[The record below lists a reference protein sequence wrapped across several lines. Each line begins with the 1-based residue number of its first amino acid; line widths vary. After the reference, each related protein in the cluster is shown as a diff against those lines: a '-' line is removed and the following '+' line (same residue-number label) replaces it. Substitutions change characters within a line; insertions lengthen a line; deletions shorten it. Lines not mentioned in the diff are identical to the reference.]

1 MTRTK
6 IDYGIDL
13 GTTNS
18 AISRMQ
24 NGEVEIIKALPDR
37 KKETTPSCV
46 SFKKNGTLNVGD
58 SAYLAYKTDSVKA
71 LSHNKPLNVFVE
83 FKRTMGTDK
92 KFKVDYSPDFTKE
105 FSSEE
110 LSAEILKRLKEYVQD
125 DNINA
130 AVITVPAAFKNN
142 QIDATRR
149 AGKLAGLEHVEVLQ
163 EPVAASM
170 AYGLDSAKKDGFWL
184 VFDFGGGT
192 FDAAL
197 LKVQSGIMK
206 VIDTEGDNYLGGK
219 NLDYAIVDQLI
230 IPHIQERFAI
240 DEILKDDSKKAEFRS
255 SLKFFAEEIKNNL
268 SFNPSHN
275 IYVDP
280 DDCGLDDEGEEIEID
295 LTVTQEQLKNVLA
308 PIFQKAIDCSLKL
321 LNRNNLKGSSLDSL
335 ILVGGPTLS
344 PTLREMLKKQIC
356 QPDTSVDPMTV
367 VSRGAAL
374 YASTVELSNEIKEQT
389 RDRTKIQLEIGHETT
404 TVETEEFVTLK
415 IIEDKTKG
423 EIYEKVF
430 AEVKRGD
437 NAWSSGKVEIN
448 TIGEVIDVKL
458 NEGKTNV
465 FEVTLY
471 DDKGNLLE
479 SEPNSF
485 SIMQG
490 IGGIGQMQTLPYN
503 YGIEIKQKTTGKIV
517 FSQIQGLE
525 KNKSLPATGIKNDL
539 KTQKTIR
546 PSMASDFIKIPLYQG
561 EHEADGT
568 RAIYNDHIYD
578 VIISGEDFPGLLPEN
593 SSVDLTI
600 SLDKSQDLK
609 VTAYFPYLDF
619 TKEIQIPKDEL
630 DSIETSWL
638 SNEIRKAKA
647 AVSQL
652 KNDGNNSDDALLKK
666 AELDLG
672 NIEKTFKNNK
682 NDVDSKQEVLTNL
695 RKTLK
700 TIDELNEKTEWPKL
714 EAELKEDYYR
724 LEKAN
729 KELGSEKTTQIVNQI
744 KNQLEEVLRVKDVKL
759 GNVLLEEINT
769 FYFHLTFIYQLIG
782 FIRHHDQN
790 FGSYRWIDSSK
801 ARALLNQGLQKIGE
815 GPDVDELQPI
825 VGSLIQLI
833 VEGDTNEPCSSCGVP
848 GCNNKCLI
856 RG

>member
-1 MTRTK
+1 MARTK

-18 AISRMQ
+18 AISRMEK
-24 NGEVEIIKALPDR
+24 GDVEIIKALPDR

-46 SFKKNGTLNVGD
+46 SFRNNGSILVGD
-58 SAYLAYKTDSVKA
+58 PAYANYRSESLKS
-71 LSHNKPLNVFVE
+71 LSGSKSLNSFVE

-92 KFKVDYSPDFTKE
+92 RFSVSNVNKE

-110 LSAEILKRLKEYVQD
+110 LSAEVLKRLKEYVQD
-125 DNINA
+125 ENINA

-149 AGKLAGLEHVEVLQ
+149 AGKLAGLDHVEVLQ

-170 AYGLDSAKKDGFWL
+170 AYGLDSKKKDGFWL

-197 LKVQSGIMK
+197 LKVEDGIMK

-230 IPHIQERFAI
+230 ITHIQENFLI
-240 DEILKDDSKKAEFRS
+240 DDLLSDDFKKDKYRS

-280 DDCGLDDEGEEIEID
+280 GECGEDDEGEEIEID

-308 PIFQKAIDCSLKL
+308 PIFQKAIDCSLRL
-321 LNRNNLKGSSLDSL
+321 LKRNNLNGSHLDSL

-344 PTLREMLKKQIC
+344 PTLREMLEKQIC
-356 QPDTSVDPMTV
+356 KPDTSVDPMTV
-367 VSRGAAL
+367 VSKGAAL
-374 YASTVELSNEIKEQT
+374 YASTVELSEEIKEQT
-389 RDRTKIQLEIGHETT
+389 RDKTKIQLEIGHEAS

-415 IIEDKTKG
+415 ILEDKTEG
-423 EIYEKVF
+423 EIPDKVF
-430 AEVKRGD
+430 AEIKRGD

-448 TIGEVIDVKL
+448 TIGEVIDVQL

-479 SEPNSF
+479 NEPNNF

-517 FSQIQGLE
+517 FSQVQGLE
-525 KNKSLPATGIKNDL
+525 KNKSLPVTGIKNHL
-539 KTQKTIR
+539 KTQKPIR
-546 PSMASDFIKIPLYQG
+546 PGMSSDFIKIPLYQG
-561 EHEADGT
+561 EHGSEGT

-578 VIISGEDFPGLLPEN
+578 VIISGEDLPTLLPEN

-600 SLDKSQDLK
+600 NLDKSQDLK
-609 VTAYFPYLDF
+609 VIAYFPYLDF
-619 TKEIQIPKDEL
+619 TKEIEIPKGGI
-630 DSIETSWL
+630 DSVESSWL
-638 SNEIRKAKA
+638 SNEIRKAKG
-647 AVSQL
+647 AVSEL
-652 KNDGNNSDDALLKK
+652 KRDGNHSDDTKLKK
-666 AELDLG
+666 AESELEK
-672 NIEKTFKNNK
+672 IEKSFENSK
-682 NDVDSKQEVLTNL
+682 NDVDGKQEVLTNL

-700 TIDELNEKTEWPKL
+700 TIDELIETTEWPKL
-714 EAELKEDYYR
+714 EAELKEEYYR

-729 KELGSEKTTQIVNQI
+729 KELGNEKTTQVVNQI
-744 KNQLEEVLRVKDVKL
+744 KNQLEEVIRVKDVKL
-759 GNVLLEEINT
+759 GNVLLEEINS
-769 FYFHLTFIYQLIG
+769 FFVQLTFIYQLIG
-782 FIRHHDQN
+782 FIRHYNQN
-790 FGSYRWIDSSK
+790 FGSYRWRDPNK
-801 ARALLNQGLQKIGE
+801 ARTLLNQGLQKIGE
-815 GPDVDELQPI
+815 SPDVDELHPI
-825 VGSLIQLI
+825 VIAIIDCLYHEDRPS
-833 VEGDTNEPCSSCGVP
+833 GDDSVLVG
-848 GCNNKCLI
+848 
-856 RG
+856 